1 MFTSID
7 IYTDGA
13 CSGNPGPGGTGFC
26 IIVDGIVN
34 KKMGNGYRKTTNN
47 RMEILAVVE
56 ALNCAIDSCKEL
68 KMKRDTDVKVTV
80 FSDSQLVV
88 NTMNEGWRIRS
99 NNDLWVQLKY
109 NLNKFKELYPNAVVS
124 FSKVKGHSDNKY
136 NNIVDQLAVAASQK
150 PMNIDTVYEQ
160 ISKPE
165 PVLFEPIIKE
175 KITVVN
181 VRFLGMDTPQDR
193 KIEAELSNGTIARI
207 ITCYEGFQTVNCTK
221 EESSLVVDIALA
233 YNAWLHGGKFIK

>member
-1 MFTSID
+1 MITSID
-7 IYTDGA
+7 IFTDGA

-80 FSDSQLVV
+80 FSDSQLVI
-88 NTMNEGWRIRS
+88 NTMNDGWRIRS
-99 NNDLWVQLKY
+99 NYDLWTELKH
-109 NLNKFKELYPNAVVS
+109 NVEKFKETYPNSVIL

-136 NNIVDQLAVAASQK
+136 NNIVDQFAVAASQK
-150 PMNIDTVYEQ
+150 PMNIDTIYEQ

-181 VRFLGMDTPQDR
+181 VRFLGMDTPQNR
-193 KIEAELSNGTIARI
+193 KIEADLSNGTVARI

>member
-1 MFTSID
+1 METKIH

-34 KKMGNGYRKTTNN
+34 KKKSNGYRKTTNN
-47 RMEILAVVE
+47 RMEILAV
-56 ALNCAIDSCKEL
+56 AQSLDGTLDTCREL
-68 KMKRDTDVKVTV
+68 GMKRDTDVKVTV
-80 FSDSQLVV
+80 FSDSQLVI

-99 NNDLWVQLKY
+99 NYDLWTELKH
-109 NLNKFKELYPNAVVS
+109 NVEKFKETYPNSVIS

-136 NNIVDQLAVAASQK
+136 NNIVDQLAVGASQN
-150 PMNIDTVYEQ
+150 PMNVDTVYEQ

-165 PVLFEPIIKE
+165 PMLFESITKE
-175 KITVVN
+175 ELTVVN
-181 VRFLGMDTPQDR
+181 LRFLGMNTPQDR
-193 KIEAELSNGTIARI
+193 KIEAELSNGTVARI

-221 EESSLVVDIALA
+221 EESSLVVDIAIA
-233 YNAWLHGGKFIK
+233 YNDWLHGGNFIK

>member
-56 ALNCAIDSCKEL
+56 ALNYAIDSCKEL

-80 FSDSQLVV
+80 FSDSQLVI

-99 NNDLWVQLKY
+99 NHDLWTELKH
-109 NLNKFKELYPNAVVS
+109 NVEKFKETYPNSVIS

-136 NNIVDQLAVAASQK
+136 NNIVDQLAVGASQN
-150 PMNIDTVYEQ
+150 PMNVDTVYEQ

-165 PVLFEPIIKE
+165 PMLFESITKE
-175 KITVVN
+175 ELTVVN
-181 VRFLGMDTPQDR
+181 LRFLGMDTPQDR
-193 KIEAELSNGTIARI
+193 KIEAELSNGTVARI

-221 EESSLVVDIALA
+221 EEAGLVVDIAIA
-233 YNAWLHGGKFIK
+233 YNDWLHGGKFIK

>member
-34 KKMGNGYRKTTNN
+34 KKNGNGYRKTTNN

-56 ALNCAIDSCKEL
+56 SLDSALETCKEL
-68 KMKRDTDVKVTV
+68 DIKRETDVKVTV
-80 FSDSQLVV
+80 FSDSQLVI

-99 NNDLWVQLKY
+99 NYDLWTELKH
-109 NLNKFKELYPNAVVS
+109 NVEKFKEKYPNSVIS

-136 NNIVDQLAVAASQK
+136 NNIVDQLAVGASRN
-150 PMNIDTVYEQ
+150 PMNVDTVYEQ

-165 PVLFEPIIKE
+165 PMLFESITKE
-175 KITVVN
+175 ELTVVN
-181 VRFLGMDTPQDR
+181 LRFLGMDTPQDR
-193 KIEAELSNGTIARI
+193 KIEADLSNGTVARI
-207 ITCYEGFQTVNCTK
+207 MTCYEGFQTVNCTK